1 MIGDNGK
8 GGRDRMYENMYEKMI
23 AVTNRHLV
31 LENDVAGAIDT
42 ATNTTVNAEA
52 DWSAAYLKQLA
63 YVASLHPKA
72 MVLREKDLT
81 EEKYEELAKVVIK
94 LCEKAETTLILH
106 RFPEVVHHL
115 GYDKLHLP
123 LEMLKTMGRPEGLTL
138 LGTSIHSVEDAKE
151 AERLGA
157 DYVFAGNIFE
167 TDCKKGLPGRGLEFL
182 ENVCKEVDIPVYAIG
197 GITAEKMPQILGTG
211 AAGGC
216 MMSGFMQLK
225 EK

>member
-1 MIGDNGK
+1 
-8 GGRDRMYENMYEKMI
+8 MYENMYEKMI

-31 LENDVAGAIDT
+31 LENDTDG
-42 ATNTTVNAEA
+42 
-52 DWSAAYLKQLA
+52 AYLKQLT

-94 LCEKAETTLILH
+94 LCEKAGTTLILH

-123 LEMLKTMGRPEGLTL
+123 LEMLKTIGRPEGLTL

-151 AERLGA
+151 AGRLGA
-157 DYVFAGNIFE
+157 DYVFAGNIYE
-167 TDCKKGLPGRGLEFL
+167 TECKAGLAGRGLAFL
-182 ENVCKEVDIPVYAIG
+182 KEVCDNTCLPVYAIG
-197 GITAEKMPQILGTG
+197 GMTPDRLPGVLEAG
-211 AAGGC
+211 AKGAC
-216 MMSGFMQLK
+216 MMSGFMKL
-225 EK
+225 

>member
-1 MIGDNGK
+1 MCKN
-8 GGRDRMYENMYEKMI
+8 RYEKMI

-31 LENDVAGAIDT
+31 MGNDAGGDVDVTVNMTLNAGA
-42 ATNTTVNAEA
+42 E
-52 DWSAAYLKQLA
+52 WRAAYLKQLA

-81 EEKYEELAKVVIK
+81 EEKYEELAKTVIR
-94 LCEKAETTLILH
+94 LCEQAGTTLILH
-106 RFPEVVHHL
+106 RFPEVVQHL

-123 LEMLKTMGRPEGLTL
+123 LEMLKNMGRPEGLTL

-151 AERLGA
+151 AEQLGA

-182 ENVCKEVDIPVYAIG
+182 ETVCKAVNIPVYAIG
-197 GITAEKMPQILGTG
+197 GITEEKMPQILGTG
-211 AAGGC
+211 AVGGC

-225 EK
+225 DKQ

>member
-1 MIGDNGK
+1 
-8 GGRDRMYENMYEKMI
+8 MYENMYEKMI

-31 LENDVAGAIDT
+31 LENDTDG
-42 ATNTTVNAEA
+42 
-52 DWSAAYLKQLA
+52 AYLKQLT

-94 LCEKAETTLILH
+94 LCEKAGTTLILH

-123 LEMLKTMGRPEGLTL
+123 LEMLKTIGRPEGLTL

-157 DYVFAGNIFE
+157 DYVFAGNIYE
-167 TDCKKGLPGRGLEFL
+167 TECKAGLAGRGLAFL
-182 ENVCKEVDIPVYAIG
+182 KEVCDNTCLPVYAIG
-197 GITAEKMPQILGTG
+197 GMTPDRLPGVLEAG
-211 AAGGC
+211 AKGAC
-216 MMSGFMQLK
+216 MMSGFMKL
-225 EK
+225 

>member
-1 MIGDNGK
+1 
-8 GGRDRMYENMYEKMI
+8 MYENMYEKMI

-31 LENDVAGAIDT
+31 LENDTDG
-42 ATNTTVNAEA
+42 
-52 DWSAAYLKQLA
+52 AYLKQLT

-94 LCEKAETTLILH
+94 LCEKAGTTLILH

-123 LEMLKTMGRPEGLTL
+123 LEMLKTIGRPEGLTL

-151 AERLGA
+151 AGRLGA

-167 TDCKKGLPGRGLEFL
+167 TDCKKGLQGKGVEF
-182 ENVCKEVDIPVYAIG
+182 VRQICARCPVPVYAIG
-197 GITAEKMPQILGTG
+197 GMNLERIFLVRQAG

-216 MMSGFMQLK
+216 MMSGFMKL
-225 EK
+225 

>member
-1 MIGDNGK
+1 
-8 GGRDRMYENMYEKMI
+8 MYENMI

-31 LENDVAGAIDT
+31 TENAADGAVDA
-42 ATNTTVNAEA
+42 ATNTTVNAREG
-52 DWSAAYLKQLA
+52 WSAAYLKQLV

-81 EEKYEELAKVVIK
+81 EEKYEELARAVIK
-94 LCEKAETTLILH
+94 LCEQAGTTLILH
-106 RFPEVVHHL
+106 RFPKVVQHL

-123 LEMLKTMGRPEGLTL
+123 LEMLRSMGRPEGLTL

-151 AERLGA
+151 AERLGT

-182 ENVCKEVDIPVYAIG
+182 ETVCKEVDIPVYAIG
-197 GITAEKMPQILGTG
+197 GITVEKMPQILGTG

-225 EK
+225 RK

>member
-1 MIGDNGK
+1 
-8 GGRDRMYENMYEKMI
+8 MYENMYEKMI

-81 EEKYEELAKVVIK
+81 EEKYEELAKVVTK

-216 MMSGFMQLK
+216 MMSGFMQLNDHGSNR
-225 EK
+225 

>member
-1 MIGDNGK
+1 
-8 GGRDRMYENMYEKMI
+8 MYENMYEKMI

-31 LENDVAGAIDT
+31 LENDTDG
-42 ATNTTVNAEA
+42 
-52 DWSAAYLKQLA
+52 AYLKQLT

-123 LEMLKTMGRPEGLTL
+123 LEMLKTIGRPEGLTL

-157 DYVFAGNIFE
+157 DYVFAGNIYE
-167 TDCKKGLPGRGLEFL
+167 TECKAGLAGRGLAFL
-182 ENVCKEVDIPVYAIG
+182 KEVCDNTCLPVYAIG
-197 GITAEKMPQILGTG
+197 GMTPDRLPGVLEAG
-211 AAGGC
+211 AKGAC
-216 MMSGFMQLK
+216 MMSGFMKL
-225 EK
+225 

>member
-1 MIGDNGK
+1 M
-8 GGRDRMYENMYEKMI
+8 
-23 AVTNRHLV
+23 
-31 LENDVAGAIDT
+31 
-42 ATNTTVNAEA
+42 
-52 DWSAAYLKQLA
+52 
-63 YVASLHPKA
+63 
-72 MVLREKDLT
+72 
-81 EEKYEELAKVVIK
+81 
-94 LCEKAETTLILH
+94 
-106 RFPEVVHHL
+106 

-123 LEMLKTMGRPEGLTL
+123 LEMLKTIGRPEGLTL

-151 AERLGA
+151 AGRLGA

>member
-1 MIGDNGK
+1 
-8 GGRDRMYENMYEKMI
+8 MYENMYEKMI

-31 LENDVAGAIDT
+31 LENDTDG
-42 ATNTTVNAEA
+42 
-52 DWSAAYLKQLA
+52 AYLKQLT

-123 LEMLKTMGRPEGLTL
+123 LEMLNTIGRPEGLTL

-151 AERLGA
+151 AGRLGA

-167 TDCKKGLPGRGLEFL
+167 TDCKKGLPGRGERLREILRSKLRFVKVL
-182 ENVCKEVDIPVYAIG
+182 LNMWWNLHDCKILVIFVV
-197 GITAEKMPQILGTG
+197 EK
-211 AAGGC
+211 
-216 MMSGFMQLK
+216 
-225 EK
+225 ER

>member
-1 MIGDNGK
+1 
-8 GGRDRMYENMYEKMI
+8 MYENMYEKMI

-31 LENDVAGAIDT
+31 LENDTDG
-42 ATNTTVNAEA
+42 
-52 DWSAAYLKQLA
+52 AYLKQLT

-123 LEMLKTMGRPEGLTL
+123 LEMLKTIGRPEGLTL

-151 AERLGA
+151 AGRLGA

-167 TDCKKGLPGRGLEFL
+167 TDCKKGLQGKGVEF
-182 ENVCKEVDIPVYAIG
+182 VRQICDRCPVPVYAIG
-197 GITAEKMPQILGTG
+197 GMNLERISLVRQAG

-216 MMSGFMQLK
+216 MMSGFMRM
-225 EK
+225 

>member
-1 MIGDNGK
+1 
-8 GGRDRMYENMYEKMI
+8 MYENMYEKMI

-31 LENDVAGAIDT
+31 LENDTDG
-42 ATNTTVNAEA
+42 
-52 DWSAAYLKQLA
+52 AYLKQLT

-94 LCEKAETTLILH
+94 LCEKAGTTLILH
-106 RFPEVVHHL
+106 RFPEV
-115 GYDKLHLP
+115 
-123 LEMLKTMGRPEGLTL
+123 GLTL

-151 AERLGA
+151 AGRLGA

>member
-1 MIGDNGK
+1 
-8 GGRDRMYENMYEKMI
+8 MYENMYEKMI

-31 LENDVAGAIDT
+31 LENDTDG
-42 ATNTTVNAEA
+42 
-52 DWSAAYLKQLA
+52 AYLKQLT

-94 LCEKAETTLILH
+94 LCEKAGTTLILAPFS
-106 RFPEVVHHL
+106 RRWYIIW
-115 GYDKLHLP
+115 GMISCIWP
-123 LEMLKTMGRPEGLTL
+123 LEMLKTIGRPEGLTL

-151 AERLGA
+151 AGRLGA